1 MLPNVKTNL
10 ACDHDDFE
18 EKTGVYDEAFLQTA
32 NCRMVPPTAEGARL
46 FPGARTPDSIVQE
59 AREEASDAQRYT
71 YIVPTRF
78 EHGDH
83 METYLIGERPMA
95 LGLLSNATFKDLR
108 PGQQAQLGV
117 AAARFDNDRV
127 DFTLLNFE
135 LQNQSQARNLPE
147 LLRQARLTGKFEQDH
162 LLPPE
167 LTGRQKITIS
177 LEDGTVV
184 VETAAEAPPC
194 YLVRGRTVYEIS
206 GLGPQ
211 EIQSGDIILAMTPG
225 LLKGLVRQVT
235 SKAYG
240 EVVPALQTPTGEA
253 MADLPEDFIQLEKA
267 NQILGLV
274 KNCQYEATEQLE
286 GEEETVGNRLST
298 QKLFRT
304 ITSLYH
310 RQIRK
315 SNPDDQIV
323 TDAFV
328 AYQVP

>member
-1 MLPNVKTNL
+1 MLPNVKDNL
-10 ACDHDDFE
+10 AYDDGFD

-32 NCRMVPPTAEGARL
+32 NCRMVPPTVEGARL
-46 FPGARTPDSIVQE
+46 FPGARTPDSIAQE
-59 AREEASDAQRYT
+59 AKEEASDAQHYT

-95 LGLLSNATFKDLR
+95 LGLLSNATFKDLK

-117 AAARFDNDRV
+117 AAARFDNDRI

-135 LQNQSQARNLPE
+135 ILNQSQARNLPE
-147 LLRQARLTGKFEQDH
+147 LLRQARLTGKFEQDY

-177 LEDGTVV
+177 LENRTIVA
-184 VETAAEAPPC
+184 ESAAKASPC

-206 GLGPQ
+206 GLGLQ
-211 EIQSGDIILAMTPG
+211 ELQSGDIILAMTPG
-225 LLKGLVRQVT
+225 LLKGMVRQVT

-240 EVVPALQTPTGEA
+240 EVVPALQNPTGEA
-253 MADLPEDFIQLEKA
+253 MAELPEDFLQLETA
-267 NQILGLV
+267 NQIIGLL
-274 KNCQYEATEQLE
+274 KNCQYEAKILSE
-286 GEEETVGNRLST
+286 GEEEEEVINRLST

-304 ITSLYH
+304 LTSLYH
-310 RQIRK
+310 RQLK
-315 SNPDDQIV
+315 QSNPDDQIV
-323 TDAFV
+323 TDAFI